1 MLPLSGTEGGGGV
14 EGAGV
19 AGVEGAGQRLVIA
32 GQDRRWL
39 PDNGSINKINP
50 IGQVGF
56 TL

>member
-1 MLPLSGTEGGGGV
+1 
-14 EGAGV
+14 V

>member
-1 MLPLSGTEGGGGV
+1 MKGAPVVGGGGEAEGEGGG
-14 EGAGV
+14 
-19 AGVEGAGQRLVIA
+19 QLLVIA

-56 TL
+56 TM